1 MKIQKAVA
9 FLILFFLAFDGYSQ
23 TAFTPKC
30 KKAYT
35 TIAALEFKKA
45 EEILNAEKYVDPDN
59 QVIVFLEDYIDF
71 LKVFISEKAT
81 LYEKALDKRDKRLD
95 KIDQLPEENPFK
107 KYLKGEIY
115 LHWAS
120 IKGKMGDRFS
130 AAVDL
135 NKAYRLLKENH
146 EQFPEFVP
154 GYAGLGVI
162 EVLIGTIPEKY
173 GWLANLLNLEGTVEG
188 GRQRIQHLLSL
199 SQGED
204 SWAFLEYPTLFM
216 LSFIELNT
224 GHKIEP
230 AILQRY
236 KSYHRK
242 GTLRY
247 QPLLVFAYA
256 NLLQKER
263 KNELTLQV
271 LNSYEKSH
279 EEYPFYYLDYMK
291 GLAYLFKN
299 SEKCLYYFDDYID
312 KFPGRHYI
320 KSAYQKKAWYYL
332 INGDTVRYRYHISF
346 AAEEGYAYIGADK
359 HAENEAVNETIPN
372 VALLKARLFF
382 DGGYYEKA
390 MKSLNFF
397 TTKEQTQEE
406 VTEFYYRKGRI
417 LHETGKLDS
426 ALDFYTKAYHRGKDL
441 ETYHAANAALMSGK
455 IYEQKNLDE
464 SALKQYDK
472 ALNLKG
478 FEYQLSIHQKAEAG
492 KSRIEERHQ

>member
-9 FLILFFLAFDGYSQ
+9 ILLFFLLTFAGYSQ

-35 TIAALEFKKA
+35 TIAALEFDEA
-45 EEILNAEKYVDPDN
+45 EQILNAEKEANPHN
-59 QVIVFLEDYIDF
+59 QVVVFLEDYIDF
-71 LKVFISEKAT
+71 LKVFISEEER
-81 LYEKALDKRDKRLD
+81 LYEKALDIRDERID
-95 KIDQLPEENPFK
+95 KIDQLPEEDPFK

-146 EQFPEFVP
+146 KQFPGFVP

-173 GWLANLLNLEGTVEG
+173 EWLANIFNLEGTIDG
-188 GRQRIQHLLSL
+188 GKQRIKQLLRI
-199 SQGED
+199 SQEEN

-224 GHKIEP
+224 GHEIDTT
-230 AILQRY
+230 ILQHYQSYY
-236 KSYHRK
+236 KQGMLSN
-242 GTLRY
+242 

-263 KNELTLQV
+263 KNELSLKV
-271 LNSYEKSH
+271 LNSYKKSH
-279 EEYPFYYLDYMK
+279 NGYPFYYLDYMK
-291 GLAYLFKN
+291 GLAYLYKN
-299 SEKCLYYFDDYID
+299 SKKCLLFFDAYLD

-320 KSAYQKKAWYYL
+320 KSAHQKKAWYHL
-332 INGDTVRYRYHISF
+332 INGDTARYRFYISF
-346 AAEEGYAYIGADK
+346 AIDEGYAYIGADK
-359 HAENEAVNETIPN
+359 HAKNEAKNEVIPN
-372 VALLKARLFF
+372 VVLLQAQLFF
-382 DGGYYEKA
+382 DGGYYNKA
-390 MKSLNFF
+390 KAKLEAFQKKGKSSG
-397 TTKEQTQEE
+397 EIAEY
-406 VTEFYYRKGRI
+406 YYRNGRI
-417 LHETGKLDS
+417 FHETGAIDS
-426 ALDFYTKAYHRGKDL
+426 ALLFYAEAYHKGKDL
-441 ETYHAANAALMSGK
+441 ETYYAAKAALLSGK
-455 IYEQKNLDE
+455 IYEQSKQKE
-464 SALKQYDK
+464 SALKQYKK
-472 ALNLKG
+472 ALDLNG

-492 KSRIEERHQ
+492 KSRIGERHQ